1 MGQLVSS
8 VLVTLG
14 LRTPEPTPD
23 QVVSDALGELRNAR
37 DVLTR
42 TAAHKRRLVKD
53 VDARI
58 VDLGLLMQNRLNRL
72 AEIDAQEFRR
82 HLRRRKVLTRSHGVF
97 QQQLSNLE
105 SQIEALEN
113 APALEL
119 SLRSLQSGVDA
130 RHHSSERANVIMTNV
145 RASLATLYDDVRV
158 QKEQHSVDD
167 ELQAMDDAT
176 LEQELQSLM
185 QDDEFLGQ
193 FDRTALEQR
202 RLELLAGAPSPPTT
216 TPSSS
221 AVGVRDVERELG
233 LLAS

>member
-1 MGQLVSS
+1 MGQFVSS
-8 VLVTLG
+8 VLVTIGILSPV
-14 LRTPEPTPD
+14 PEPD
-23 QVVSDALGELRNAR
+23 QVVENALNELRNAHEI
-37 DVLTR
+37 LTR
-42 TAAHKRRLVKD
+42 TAGHKRRLVKD
-53 VDARI
+53 VDTRI

-82 HLRRRKVLTRSHGVF
+82 HLRRRKILTRSHGVF

-113 APALEL
+113 APSLEL
-119 SLRSLQSGVDA
+119 SLRSLQTGVGA
-130 RHHSSERANVIMTNV
+130 RHHSSERANAIMTNV
-145 RASLATLYDDVRV
+145 RESLATLYDDMRV

-176 LEQELQSLM
+176 LEMELQSLM

-193 FDRTALEQR
+193 FDRTVLEQR

-216 TPSSS
+216 TP
-221 AVGVRDVERELG
+221 VIHDVERDLG
-233 LLAS
+233 LLA